1 MEVKTIKAI
10 DIFARP
16 WAISADGLE
25 SIITAQNEIDYSAL
39 MAKPGEWSSEGAN
52 IIMRDSVAILPIT
65 GPIIRHGSFLS
76 MFFQMTSLSV
86 LAKDF
91 KTVLDS
97 DKVKSVILDIDSPGG
112 QVSGVNEFAEMV
124 YEARGTK
131 PITAYVG
138 GTGSSAAY
146 WIASAADKIIID
158 ATASLGSIGCV
169 VAMWKQSGD
178 RIEIVS
184 TQSPNKRPDPDSA
197 EGRKEILKT
206 ADAIADQF
214 IKSVAR
220 NRGTETD
227 TVINDFGHGGVLVGD
242 TAVRAGMADG
252 LGNLETLILQANQK
266 FNQRSNIMATREE
279 LKTNFK
285 QIVAEAPDL
294 LDKFKTEAEHK
305 GHESGVKEG
314 IATER
319 KRVTEILGA
328 DADPVETKKAIE
340 DGTEAEAAYKQFY
353 TAEREKRALGLK
365 AMEKES
371 TTAMGQEEL
380 DDKELTKQGGE
391 KEAPIDQQ
399 LVAKANK
406 LAEEKGI
413 SFGEASK
420 QIAATEN
427 QLRSKWRPAG
437 TA

>member
-1 MEVKTIKAI
+1 MEVKTTKAI
-10 DIFARP
+10 DIFTQP

-39 MAKPGEWSSEGAN
+39 MSKPGEWSSEGEN

-65 GPIIRHGSFLS
+65 GPIMRHSSFLS
-76 MFFQMTSLSV
+76 MFFQITSLSV
-86 LAKDF
+86 LARDF

-97 DKVKSVILDIDSPGG
+97 DKVQSIILDIDSPGG

-124 YEARGTK
+124 YEARGKK

-138 GTGSSAAY
+138 GTGASAAY

-220 NRGTETD
+220 NRSTETD
-227 TVINDFGHGGVLVGD
+227 TVINDFGHGGILVGNH
-242 TAVRAGMADG
+242 AVKAGMADS
-252 LGNLETLILQANQK
+252 LGNLELLISK
-266 FNQRSNIMATREE
+266 EKKRSSIMSEKLTREE
-279 LKTNFK
+279 LKANFK

-305 GHESGVKEG
+305 GHESGIKEG

-328 DADPVETKKAIE
+328 DADPTETKKAIE
-340 DGTEAEAAYKQFY
+340 EGTEAEAAYKQFY

-371 TTAMGQEEL
+371 TTAVGQEEL
-380 DDKELTKQGGE
+380 EEKELTKQGKE
-391 KEAPIDQQ
+391 KETPVDQQ
-399 LVAKANK
+399 LAAKAK
-406 LAEEKGI
+406 ALAEEKGI
-413 SFGEASK
+413 GYGEAVK
-420 QIAATEN
+420 QVSATDSS
-427 QLRSKWRPAG
+427 LRSKWRPQGMA
-437 TA
+437 